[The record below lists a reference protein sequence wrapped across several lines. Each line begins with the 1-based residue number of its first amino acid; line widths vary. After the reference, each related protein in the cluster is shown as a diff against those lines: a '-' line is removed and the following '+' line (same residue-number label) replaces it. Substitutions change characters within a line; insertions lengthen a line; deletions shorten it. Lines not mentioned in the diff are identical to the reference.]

1 MADEIDVK
9 ILSWPDQPAQVG
21 HQFPTPADVMIS
33 SLPAMSVGMDMRMSA
48 PEGVPVCIKLCE
60 PICVRSQYTIGIDV
74 FDRPV
79 ASITLRGDTILSNCR
94 DEQG

>member
-48 PEGVPVCIKLCE
+48 PEGVPVC
-60 PICVRSQYTIGIDV
+60 Q
-74 FDRPV
+74 
-79 ASITLRGDTILSNCR
+79 
-94 DEQG
+94 